1 MRFYLDEDLSPAV
14 AAALRRRGIDALD
27 AHEAGNLG
35 LTDAEQLAFAARV
48 RRCLV
53 TGNARDF
60 VQLGR
65 RSVFDARPHAGV
77 VLCPPRLRRG
87 DVGALVR
94 ALADLKERYPRGL
107 GGYDMIYL

>member
-1 MRFYLDEDLSPAV
+1 MRFYLDEDLSPAI
-14 AAALRRRGIDALD
+14 AAALRRHGIDALG
-27 AHEAGNLG
+27 AHEAGNEG

-53 TGNARDF
+53 TGNTRDF

-65 RSVFDARPHAGV
+65 QAVLDETPHAGL
-77 VLCPPRLRRG
+77 VLCSPHLRQR

-94 ALADLKERYPRGL
+94 ALVQWLSATRAAAAST
-107 GGYDMIYL
+107 M